1 MIKVNMWTTKHTD
14 IMYPLVWWT
23 EDKILPV
30 CILAKKK
37 MWSLKF
43 NEKITDNPKMEIHDT
58 K

>member
-23 EDKILPV
+23 EDKISPV
-30 CILAKKK
+30 CILAKKI
-37 MWSLKF
+37 WSLKF

>member
-23 EDKILPV
+23 EDKISPV
-30 CILAKKK
+30 CILAIKI
-37 MWSLKF
+37 WSLKF